1 MPPVSCSVLPFIMR
15 ETYADWTSPTGTI
28 TLQNSSLDL
37 RPGAVTQDYKAAF
50 SYGPI
55 EVGNL
60 ISGSIN
66 RVWRARAVS
75 ASLSSSVIISNEVSG
90 GFSPESTLF
99 TFVHGVSGTIS
110 ELDIG
115 FGSDGRPVIAAQRN
129 ADDGVP
135 AVWLYWFNPFVAN
148 FVFQQFQ
155 SQSIT
160 PRIILDNPEDIGNS
174 DLLLFYVN
182 RNTGQVYYRQQRDQY
197 GIEYLVPTPVS
208 VNLNGQVISNSI
220 TFLSGSAFLRGVGSG
235 SVTTANMVGQFI
247 GSGSNISGTGTASLS
262 TETSTSL
269 AFTGTINGQYDG
281 VFSGSYNNGFTI
293 VSGSALSGSFFGFL
307 SGAFSASNSITG
319 VITRTQVG
327 SFGPV
332 VDGWGSFRATASA
345 DLLTGS
351 FVVTGSGFLSGLTQ
365 MSSWSGSATGNFA
378 VEYTNGTISG
388 STTQFQEI
396 YLEDAV
402 KLRDS
407 RVAVFYS
414 KRNAST
420 DQWEIGRYETVLYP
434 FFGDF
439 DRISTDLSFV
449 TASVREVLLS
459 FLKTGSLVTEQFIF
473 DSTSVSLFSGS
484 IRDVLINY
492 FRTGS
497 LVTEAFIFDSGSI
510 SIFSGSVQDVIIN
523 HTMSRQDVLTSASI
537 QLVTGSLNTI
547 VLEHTMFFQDT
558 FPSAT
563 IALVSGTLI

>member
-50 SYGPI
+50 SYGPT

-75 ASLSSSVIISNEVSG
+75 ASLSSSVVISNEISG
-90 GFSPESTLF
+90 GFSPEAPLF
-99 TFVHGVSGTIS
+99 TFVHGTSGTIS

-129 ADDGVP
+129 ADSGVP

-155 SQSIT
+155 TQSIT

-182 RNTGQVYYRQQRDQY
+182 RTNGQVYYRQQRDQY
-197 GIEYLVPTPVS
+197 GTEYVVPTPGS
-208 VNLNGQVISNSI
+208 VNLTGQVTSNSI
-220 TFLSGSAFLRGVGSG
+220 TFLSGSAFLRGSGSG
-235 SVTTANMVGQFI
+235 SVTSANMVGQFI

-269 AFTGTINGQYDG
+269 AFTGTINGQYNG
-281 VFSGSYNNGFTI
+281 VFSGSYNNGFTV

-319 VITRTQVG
+319 VITRTQIG
-327 SFGPV
+327 SFGPITN
-332 VDGWGSFRATASA
+332 GWGSFRATASA
-345 DLLTGS
+345 NLLTGS
-351 FVVTGSGFLSGLTQ
+351 FIVTGSNFLSGQALL
-365 MSSWSGSATGNFA
+365 SSWSGSATGNFA

-407 RVAVFYS
+407 RIAVFYS
-414 KRNAST
+414 KRDALT
-420 DQWEIGRYETVLYP
+420 DQWQIGRYETVLYP

-439 DRISTDLSFV
+439 DRLTTDLSFV

-459 FLKTGSLVTEQFIF
+459 FIKTGSLVTEQFIF
-473 DSTSVSLFSGS
+473 NSASVSIASAS
-484 IRDVLINY
+484 IRNVLINY
-492 FRTGS
+492 ARTGS
-497 LVTEAFIFDSGSI
+497 FATEAFIFNTGSI
-510 SIFSGSVQDVIIN
+510 SIFSGSIRDIIIN
-523 HTMSRQDVLTSASI
+523 HTMSRQDVFTTASI
-537 QLVTGSLNTI
+537 ALTTGSLNTV
-547 VLEHTMFFQDT
+547 VLEHNLFFQDVFT
-558 FPSAT
+558 TAS
-563 IALVSGTLI
+563 IALVSGSLI